1 MALDM
6 IIQEAKGMSD
16 EALMEVVR
24 FMKFI
29 KLESRNISAS
39 TSDTGVGKKRIR
51 SAGMYRGQGW
61 MSDDFDEPLD
71 DFKEY
76 M

>member
-6 IIQEAKGMSD
+6 IIQEAEGMSD

-29 KLESRNISAS
+29 KIEARDKLM
-39 TSDTGVGKKRIR
+39 SDIDNDKKKIRHAGV
-51 SAGMYRGQGW
+51 YRGKGW

-76 M
+76 T

>member
-6 IIQEAKGMSD
+6 IIQEAEGMSD

-24 FMKFI
+24 FMRFI
-29 KLESRNISAS
+29 KIEARDIPAS
-39 TSDTGVGKKRIR
+39 DIDIGKKKIR
-51 SAGMYRGQGW
+51 SAGIYRGQGW

>member
-6 IIQEAKGMSD
+6 IIQEAEGMSD

-24 FMKFI
+24 FMRFI
-29 KLESRNISAS
+29 KIETCNIPAS
-39 TSDTGVGKKRIR
+39 DIDISKKKIR
-51 SAGMYRGQGW
+51 SAGIYRGQGW